1 MSMPTLVRV
10 TLSAIQSGLS
20 SIGPSTKSSWS
31 WSASPSWLCA
41 RSLPS
46 WWSATVCRFGLSS
59 GSAMGGPYSKTG
71 SQGSPLRQR
80 KKRLPLLRAIPV
92 VDILA
97 HLVLG
102 DAVPLL
108 DLAFELVALAA
119 NEIQIVV
126 GQLAPLLFDLAFDL
140 LPISF
145 HAIPI
150 HSQDLLLLGLAL
162 NNGCEAVTFRNATV

>member
-97 HLVLG
+97 HL
-102 DAVPLL
+102 

>member
-1 MSMPTLVRV
+1 M
-10 TLSAIQSGLS
+10 A
-20 SIGPSTKSSWS
+20 
-31 WSASPSWLCA
+31 
-41 RSLPS
+41 
-46 WWSATVCRFGLSS
+46 
-59 GSAMGGPYSKTG
+59 GPYSKT
-71 SQGSPLRQR
+71 SSRGSPFSLSFQR
-80 KKRLPLLRAIPV
+80 KERLPLLRAVPV

-126 GQLAPLLFDLAFDL
+126 GQLSPLFFDLAFDL

-150 HSQDLLLLGLAL
+150 HSQDLLSSGLVPD
-162 NNGCEAVTFRNATV
+162 NGCKAATFRIAAVRRGSVM

>member
-46 WWSATVCRFGLSS
+46 RWSATVCRFGLSS

-71 SQGSPLRQR
+71 SQGSPLRQSFPR
-80 KKRLPLLRAIPV
+80 EERLPLLRAVPV

-97 HLVLG
+97 HLILG

-108 DLAFELVALAA
+108 NLAFELVALAA
-119 NEIQIVV
+119 NDIEIVI
-126 GQLAPLLFDLAFDL
+126 GQLAPLRFDLAFDL

-150 HSQDLLLLGLAL
+150 HYQDLLLLGLAL
-162 NNGCEAVTFRNATV
+162 NN